1 MLKVAERF
9 GPEATLVTLIPD
21 GGRGYLSKFFDD
33 NWLMEYGFL
42 ERRGTAPTIAQV
54 LAFKRDVPQLVAV
67 ESHEKVGRAVE
78 LMQRY
83 GISQIPVVRHEPAE
97 SLADVIGSVRERGLL
112 DRLFGNHDT
121 LNEEVAATMEPPLP
135 AVELHETVEAV
146 YSDLSGGSSAVVVAQ
161 EGRPVGVLT
170 RADLLEYLAH
180 QQGGPNGG

>member
-1 MLKVAERF
+1 MLQVAERF

-42 ERRGTAPTIAQV
+42 ERRGAAPTIAQV

-83 GISQIPVVRHEPAE
+83 GISQIPVVRHAPAE
-97 SLADVIGSVRERGLL
+97 SLADFVGALHERGLL
-112 DRLFGNHDT
+112 ERVFRNPDS
-121 LNEEVAATMEPPLP
+121 LNEDVATAMEPPLR
-135 AVELHETVEAV
+135 AVELGESVETVYA
-146 YSDLSGGSSAVVVAQ
+146 DLAGAGSGVVVADA
-161 EGRPVGVLT
+161 GKPLGVLT

-180 QQGGPNGG
+180 HRAQDGA